1 MIYKATV
8 ICNLEKSIVVIF
20 KVKKK
25 KQPGCLFKNVLS
37 SCIKMYG
44 KAQRQNF
51 LIPFILGKFCLLFFT
66 SIDGKTIAKLHIVR
80 TVCGKCQVKGN
91 PVSIKDFMSYY
102 AVKL

>member
-1 MIYKATV
+1 
-8 ICNLEKSIVVIF
+8 
-20 KVKKK
+20 
-25 KQPGCLFKNVLS
+25 
-37 SCIKMYG
+37 MYG

-91 PVSIKDFMSYY
+91 PVSRKDFMSYY